1 MRQVF
6 ASPRLE
12 NVEGIA
18 QFLEAQGIEV
28 RITHGRSYKGGWG
41 GRRTY
46 RDSEGGPLPAVWVV
60 KSEDQ
65 PRARQLLREAG
76 LLDSTRGGGSDS
88 FLAPSVHVGS
98 TEPGVAKPPAQK
110 RAFRYKIGLLIAIVV
125 AVGFAWNASRKTT
138 TSVPATGTTATR
150 APATRAPTP
159 IAAQADRPAA
169 SHATPATSTKA
180 PAEPVPG
187 AYPVETPPVL
197 ATTLAT
203 TELDVHD
210 AKVACLRIDG
220 TPASDAALARW
231 TLPAGVKLDCR
242 GNLRRG
248 ALGLDVRNY
257 RTDGS
262 GTGTVELAVSSTDAN
277 GLPSTQVRTL
287 LVRRIEAD
295 WHVVRVLAVR

>member
-98 TEPGVAKPPAQK
+98 TEPGAAKPPAQK

-138 TSVPATGTTATR
+138 TGVPATGTTSTR
-150 APATRAPTP
+150 
-159 IAAQADRPAA
+159 
-169 SHATPATSTKA
+169 TST
-180 PAEPVPG
+180 P
-187 AYPVETPPVL
+187 T
-197 ATTLAT
+197 
-203 TELDVHD
+203 
-210 AKVACLRIDG
+210 
-220 TPASDAALARW
+220 
-231 TLPAGVKLDCR
+231 AG
-242 GNLRRG
+242 
-248 ALGLDVRNY
+248 
-257 RTDGS
+257 
-262 GTGTVELAVSSTDAN
+262 
-277 GLPSTQVRTL
+277 
-287 LVRRIEAD
+287 
-295 WHVVRVLAVR
+295 